1 MDKHPVNSSKPITA
15 PAVDG
20 SPVLSGMAGRGLDF
34 LRRYYGVHIGK
45 GMTGR
50 VRLGLGMLFIFALV
64 FIVYAPI
71 LPGSFLM
78 DDHRLIKDDN
88 PLVNGELG
96 PLNIWFQTDFTLS
109 TFALWLQWLAWGE
122 HPGGYHAVNMALHAL
137 SAVLLWR
144 LLARLKIPG
153 AWLAAVVFA
162 VHPVCVNSVARIAEI
177 KNTLSLPFFILSFWF
192 YLRYEDLSLNPAGQN
207 QIAGH
212 HRRNHAAL
220 WYGFSLVAFTL
231 ALLSKTSM
239 VMLPLVLLGSA
250 AWQRGRITRHDF
262 LQTAPYFILS
272 LAFGLMTVWFQNAQ
286 ALALIGLKPPSEVFW
301 ERLAVAG
308 RVVWFYLGKALLPI
322 NLNLE
327 YERWK
332 PDPNALASFFPVF
345 LMFVVFA
352 VCWRFR
358 RKWGRHLLFGLGCF
372 VVTLFP
378 VLGFF
383 DSQFLTVWNV
393 SDHLQYLPLIAP
405 VALAIAML
413 ASLVN
418 PIIFRSVAVVLV
430 LALSI
435 LTFQRAQVF
444 STEENL
450 LRDTLAKNPAAPD
463 AHNDLGSI
471 LANRQDY
478 AGATA
483 QFSAAVQ
490 SDPDN
495 AAAHLNL
502 GQALAMNGEFAGAEP
517 HFLAAIRLKPGDPL
531 AHKRFADALSRQGK
545 NREAMVQLQVALS
558 LSAKPDIETRL
569 DLAELLYQTGNARQA
584 ADQFRKV
591 LLLNPDLPEALN
603 NLAWLLATSSDGTV
617 RDGTEAV
624 RDAERACRLT
634 GFKRTE
640 MISTLA
646 AAYAE
651 AGRYSEAVATAEMA
665 IRLQT
670 ANGETRLAEINSQLL
685 RLYRAGM
692 PYHEKPAVDKNP

>member
-1 MDKHPVNSSKPITA
+1 MNTF
-15 PAVDG
+15 
-20 SPVLSGMAGRGLDF
+20 PVLREKVSRRLDF
-34 LRRYYGVHIGK
+34 LRRNYFVPTGK
-45 GMTGR
+45 VTRGR
-50 VRLGLGMLFIFALV
+50 VRLGLGILFIFALV

-122 HPGGYHAVNMALHAL
+122 HPGCYHAVNMALHAL

-144 LLARLKIPG
+144 LLARLKIRG

-207 QIAGH
+207 PITNH

-220 WYGFSLVAFTL
+220 WYGFSLVAFVL

-250 AWQRGRITRHDF
+250 AWQRGRITRQDF
-262 LQTAPYFILS
+262 LQIGPYFILS
-272 LAFGLMTVWFQNAQ
+272 LSFGLMTVWFQNDR
-286 ALALIGLKPPSEVFW
+286 ALALMGLKLPPESFW
-301 ERLAVAG
+301 ERLAIAG

-327 YERWK
+327 YAQWK
-332 PDPNALASFFPVF
+332 LDPTAVASFLPVF
-345 LMFVVFA
+345 LLFVGFA
-352 VCWRFR
+352 LCWRFR
-358 RKWGRHLLFGLGCF
+358 QTWGRHLLFGLGCF

-383 DSQFLTVWNV
+383 DSQFLTTWKV

-413 ASLVN
+413 ASFIN
-418 PIIFRSVAVVLV
+418 TTIFRCVAVVLV

-444 STEENL
+444 STGESL
-450 LRDTLAKNPAAPD
+450 LRDALAKNPEASD
-463 AHNDLGSI
+463 AHNDLGTI
-471 LANRQDY
+471 LANRQNY
-478 AGATA
+478 VEATA

-490 SDPDN
+490 SDPGN
-495 AAAHLNL
+495 AGAHLNL
-502 GQALAMNGEFAGAEP
+502 GQALAMNGKFAEAEP
-517 HFLAAIRLKPGDPL
+517 HFLAAIRLKPSDPV
-531 AHKRFADALSRQGK
+531 AHKRFADALSQQGRD
-545 NREAMVQLQVALS
+545 REAIVQLQVALC
-558 LSAKPDIETRL
+558 LSAKPDIQTRL
-569 DLAELLYQTGNARQA
+569 DLAGLLFHTGNARQA

-591 LLLNPDLPEALN
+591 LSVNPDLPEALN
-603 NLAWLLATSSDGTV
+603 NLAWLLATSSDGTI
-617 RDGTEAV
+617 RNGAEAV

-634 GFKRTE
+634 TFKRTE

-651 AGRYSEAVATAEMA
+651 AGRYSKAVTTAEMA
-665 IRLQT
+665 VRLQT
-670 ANGETRLAEINSQLL
+670 ANGETRLVEINSQLL
-685 RLYRAGM
+685 QLYRAGM
-692 PYHEKPAVDKNP
+692 PYREKPAVGR